1 MTSAPTILRALV
13 RCSRA
18 GAGRAGARCAL
29 LGLAVLLLLVCLGV
43 APAFARSSGCAI
55 VGCGQQL
62 SVSLAASAEA
72 AAEEGEE
79 GEGEEAGEEEGEEDE
94 EGAEGSSE
102 REEDEEAAS
111 AEAEAEEEAEERRRG
126 KRHGAHKRAWG
137 GALVLSKLRLTHKSL
152 ASLKHSPAASQV
164 EFSFS
169 LVKSMKVRVTLV
181 KQALVKQGKPHAR
194 KRWTAVPADSLT
206 ISATKGSNR
215 HRLLG
220 HNRLAAGRYR
230 LSVWPV
236 RGRVRSIYVTVRG

>member
-18 GAGRAGARCAL
+18 GAGRAGARRAL
-29 LGLAVLLLLVCLGV
+29 LGLAVLLLLVCLGA
-43 APAFARSSGCAI
+43 APAFARSSRCAPL
-55 VGCGQQL
+55 GCGQQL
-62 SVSLAASAEA
+62 SVSLTASAEA

-79 GEGEEAGEEEGEEDE
+79 SEGEEAGDEEGEEGEED
-94 EGAEGSSE
+94 AESSSE
-102 REEDEEAAS
+102 EEEAAS
-111 AEAEAEEEAEERRRG
+111 AEAEAEEEAEERHRG
-126 KRHGAHKRAWG
+126 KRHRARKRASG
-137 GALVLSKLRLTHKSL
+137 VALVLSKLRLTHKSL

-169 LVKSMKVRVTLV
+169 LVKSMKVRVT
-181 KQALVKQGKPHAR
+181 LVKQGKPHAR